1 MCSKEEVQRIVDES
15 EHRTLG
21 KLNDSHMALS
31 KSISN
36 LIGDLKR
43 DFKQS
48 SVNATTLH
56 EMFTFFKDEHT
67 KMVDVASEIRT
78 SDRDRIIGL
87 ETWRA
92 THSIEVIAM
101 QEGLKDIKQIL
112 SRVMWLVL
120 SAVIIA
126 LLGLVLK

>member
-1 MCSKEEVQRIVDES
+1 MNG
-15 EHRTLG
+15 L
-21 KLNDSHMALS
+21 M
-31 KSISN
+31 N